1 MIVGLFF
8 VVLGLIAVLWAERA
22 ESTTPGDALVLA
34 CAWGGKVLASTGFM
48 VAALLP
54 GIPGGTYAAA
64 VVTALVLSFA
74 GDLLLVPK
82 GAQRAFLAGLV
93 SFLLGH
99 VAYAFAFAA
108 LGLPTVP
115 TLVAFAVIAGPAIVV
130 GRYFVTRASAAMK
143 APVIAYIVV
152 ISAMVALA
160 TGATWKTGEPLLLI
174 AALLFYVSDVFVAR
188 QRFVGPEF
196 LNRAVGL
203 PLYYAAQL
211 IFALTLGIFS
221 R

>member
-1 MIVGLFF
+1 MTLGILF
-8 VVLGLIAVLWAERA
+8 VVIGLTAVLWAEWAGPTR
-22 ESTTPGDALVLA
+22 PGSSLVLA

-54 GIPGGTYAAA
+54 GLPTGTYGAA
-64 VVTALVLSFA
+64 VVAALVLSFA

-82 GAQRAFLAGLV
+82 GAKRAFLAGLV
-93 SFLLGH
+93 AFLLGH
-99 VAYAFAFAA
+99 VAYAVAFTA
-108 LGLPTVP
+108 LGLPMGP
-115 TLVAFAVIAGPAIVV
+115 TALAFGIIAGPAIVV
-130 GRYFVTRASAAMK
+130 GRYFVSRASAQMK
-143 APVIAYIVV
+143 APVVAYIVV

-160 TGATWKTGEPLLLI
+160 SGATWRTGDPLLLL
-174 AALLFYVSDVFVAR
+174 AAGLFYASDVFVAR
-188 QRFVGPEF
+188 QRFVGPDF

-211 IFALTLGIFS
+211 IFALTLDSFA